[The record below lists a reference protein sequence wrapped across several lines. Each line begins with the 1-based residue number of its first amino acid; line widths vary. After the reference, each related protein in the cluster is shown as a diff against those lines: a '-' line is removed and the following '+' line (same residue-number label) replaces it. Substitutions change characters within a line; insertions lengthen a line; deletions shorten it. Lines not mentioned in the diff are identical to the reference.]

1 MTTFYEIRPARPN
14 DADAISA
21 MMHASYGELLKPDYN
36 PRILTKALPRISTAR
51 PELLASGTYYVAERL
66 GTGEILGSGGW
77 TDISPTRGLGAA
89 GEGHMRHLA
98 VHPDVLQQG
107 IGRALAE
114 VSLASAR
121 ALGVTCLRCMSTLTA
136 EPFYQA
142 MGFGRL
148 QNIELTLE
156 PGLFFPTV
164 EMRKD
169 IA

>member
-1 MTTFYEIRPARPN
+1 
-14 DADAISA
+14 
-21 MMHASYGELLKPDYN
+21 
-36 PRILTKALPRISTAR
+36 
-51 PELLASGTYYVAERL
+51 
-66 GTGEILGSGGW
+66 
-77 TDISPTRGLGAA
+77 
-89 GEGHMRHLA
+89 MRHLA